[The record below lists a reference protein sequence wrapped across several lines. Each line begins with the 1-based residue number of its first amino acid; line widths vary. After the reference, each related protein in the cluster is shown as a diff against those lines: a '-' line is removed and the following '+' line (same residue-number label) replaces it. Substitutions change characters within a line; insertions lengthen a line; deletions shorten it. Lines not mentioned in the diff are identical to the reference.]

1 MFCFESFSCV
11 FNLIFFW
18 IIFLLYFKTIFL
30 FTCNENSLQ
39 VSSFIDSKSIFP
51 LIFLFNSV
59 NLLFVICYFG
69 PFFVFCLIYDLKNKV
84 YHINHLETFSFLY
97 NFEFSIF
104 QNLYLFCFFSF
115 VNLILNRIFKVLDSC
130 IF

>member
-1 MFCFESFSCV
+1 MFCFKFFTYV

-18 IIFLLYFKTIFL
+18 NIFLLYFKTIFL